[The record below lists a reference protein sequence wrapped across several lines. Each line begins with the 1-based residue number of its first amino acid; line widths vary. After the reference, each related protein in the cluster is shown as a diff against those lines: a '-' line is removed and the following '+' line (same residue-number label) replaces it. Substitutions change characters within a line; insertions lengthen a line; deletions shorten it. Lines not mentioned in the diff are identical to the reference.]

1 MMSTTRK
8 RKAPGAIEPPRFI
21 SLSMVKVTRTA
32 PITPPPSQVLLSA
45 PSSEDDQNESCEA
58 SSYSSLP
65 YELFCNVVS
74 YLGPTSASL
83 CALHQ
88 VNRDHYA
95 KLTIIGNIMLQRAH
109 LRFRTPLPPLSMHE
123 SSVSLFVRHARV
135 SRIVH
140 DACEILDSVLKKDFP
155 VINTDVTA
163 EEAMEESSNLDVI
176 DSIDGDY
183 VKPDEVNHALNTALC
198 LLGAGKQH
206 YFEDD
211 PCRADAISESAATSA
226 LDWRVFCLCSR
237 LGAKAYKYAKS
248 RMCRRYDHEDHLF
261 PAHYAAVTDEMELED
276 FSDDEDVDDD
286 EISLDPSEIE
296 IDQDISLL
304 EKASMIL
311 QLVLLHDAHA
321 AGKRISQV
329 GSTSSNRIIS
339 EAK

>member
-1 MMSTTRK
+1 MSSTTRK
-8 RKAPGAIEPPRFI
+8 RKASGAIEPPRFI
-21 SLSMVKVTRTA
+21 SVSMTTRTA
-32 PITPPPSQVLLSA
+32 TITPPTSQPMLSA
-45 PSSEDDQNESCEA
+45 PSSEDERNDSCEA
-58 SSYSSLP
+58 SYSSLP

-83 CALHQ
+83 CALQQ
-88 VNRDHYA
+88 VNRDHHA
-95 KLTIIGNIMLQRAH
+95 KLTMIGNIMLQRAY
-109 LRFRTPLPPLSMHE
+109 LRFRTPLPPLSINE

-140 DACEILDSVLKKDFP
+140 DACEILDDVLKKDFP
-155 VINTDVTA
+155 VINTDVTDD
-163 EEAMEESSNLDVI
+163 EVMKEPSNLDVI
-176 DSIDGDY
+176 GNIDGDF
-183 VKPDEVNHALNTALC
+183 VKPDEVNHALNAALC

-261 PAHYAAVTDEMELED
+261 SAHYAAVTDEMELED
-276 FSDDEDVDDD
+276 YSDDEDVDDD

-296 IDQDISLL
+296 IDQDINLL
-304 EKASMIL
+304 EKASMVL
-311 QLVLLHDAHA
+311 QLVLLHDLHP

-329 GSTSSNRIIS
+329 GPSSSNRIIS
-339 EAK
+339 ETK